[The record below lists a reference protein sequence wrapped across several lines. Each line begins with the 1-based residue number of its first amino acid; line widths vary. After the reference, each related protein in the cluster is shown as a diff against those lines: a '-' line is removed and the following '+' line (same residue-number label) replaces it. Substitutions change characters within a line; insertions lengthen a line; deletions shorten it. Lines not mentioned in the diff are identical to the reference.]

1 MFYTQLRAFHGVAEN
16 NGFTRAATALN
27 VTQPTLSSQV
37 SALEADYSIKL
48 VARKGR
54 GIELTALGQSLY
66 AVTCRLFRAESEA
79 KQLLSAASGLVGS
92 DLRIGADAPYQV
104 TSVIAPFKQRYPGV
118 LISIGFGNS
127 QQLHRDLLDRKF
139 DLVILPEL
147 EADGRI
153 HATALGRHK
162 LVVFVDR
169 GHNWATRAS
178 ISLEEI
184 SDCCLILREK
194 GSKTRAIFETA
205 LQKHGIRPKEILEVG
220 SREGVREAVAAGL
233 GVGVVSEN
241 EFAQDSRLH
250 GLTIRNVALY
260 SRESAAC
267 LRDNRG
273 NPALEAFFELLE
285 LQKQHAPA
293 RAAAAEG

>member
-1 MFYTQLRAFHGVAEN
+1 MFYTQLRAFHGVAEY
-16 NGFTRAATALN
+16 NGFTRAAEALN

-37 SALEADYSIKL
+37 SALETDYSIKL

-54 GIELTALGQSLY
+54 GIELTALGESLY

-92 DLRIGADAPYQV
+92 ELHIGADAPYQV

-118 LISIGFGNS
+118 LLSIGFGNS

-147 EADGRI
+147 DADERI
-153 HATALGRHK
+153 HATALGRHR

-169 GHNWATRAS
+169 GHSWATRSS
-178 ISLEEI
+178 ITLEEI
-184 SDCCLILREK
+184 ADTCLILREK
-194 GSKTRAIFETA
+194 GSRTRATFEKA
-205 LQKHGIRPKEILEVG
+205 LREHDVRPREVLEVG

-241 EFAQDSRLH
+241 EFSQDTRLH
-250 GLTIRNVALY
+250 GLAIRNVKLY
-260 SRESAAC
+260 NKECVAC

-273 NPALEAFFELLE
+273 NPALTAFFELLE
-285 LQKQHAPA
+285 SQKSPDSTPGAD
-293 RAAAAEG
+293 GN

>member
-16 NGFTRAATALN
+16 NGFTRAAAALN

-37 SALEADYSIKL
+37 SALETDYSIKL
-48 VARKGR
+48 VTRKGR

-66 AVTCRLFRAESEA
+66 AVTCRLFRAESDA

-92 DLRIGADAPYQV
+92 ELHIGADAPYQV

-118 LISIGFGNS
+118 LLSIGFGNS
-127 QQLHRDLLDRKF
+127 QQLHRELLDRKF

-147 EADGRI
+147 EADERI
-153 HATALGRHK
+153 HATGLGNHR

-169 GHNWATRAS
+169 GHSWATRAS
-178 ISLEEI
+178 IAIEEI
-184 SDCCLILREK
+184 ADTCLILREK
-194 GSKTRAIFETA
+194 GSKTRAIFEQA
-205 LQKHGIRPKEILEVG
+205 LQRHGVHPKEILEVG

-250 GLTIRNVALY
+250 GLTIRNVELFN
-260 SRESAAC
+260 RECVAC

-273 NPALEAFFELLE
+273 NPALTAFFELLE
-285 LQKQHAPA
+285 CQKPQDSAPA
-293 RAAAAEG
+293 LNTP